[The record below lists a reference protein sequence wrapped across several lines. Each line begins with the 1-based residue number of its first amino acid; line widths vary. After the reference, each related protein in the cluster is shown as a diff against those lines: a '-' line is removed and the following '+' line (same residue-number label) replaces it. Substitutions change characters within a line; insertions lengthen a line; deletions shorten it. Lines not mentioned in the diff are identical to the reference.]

1 MSTTAPTPHY
11 ADAAP
16 ITAEMVEQEGE
27 FSAVTRLAEPPV
39 RVRPAEAIVE
49 EVCIVDERRLL
60 TRRWHFVGSVAEWC
74 FGLMSM
80 LVILAV
86 LATIPLLQF
95 LSLGYLLEASGRVA
109 KRGRLRDGF
118 IGIRQAARVGS
129 LVLGTWICLLPLRF
143 LGEFAYDAHLIAPGS
158 PIARGWR
165 VFMVIAT
172 TLVVGHIVWAWFRGG
187 KFRHFLW
194 PAPVRLLKR
203 LWQGGMYAQARDATW
218 DFVAAWRL
226 PHYFWL
232 GLRGFAGG
240 AAWLFFPLLLFGAA
254 TLLPEGPGPVLLSL
268 LGGLLLTIVLLYLPF
283 LQANFAA
290 QQRLVAMF
298 DVSTVRAQFKRAPLA
313 FWIALFITL
322 LFALPLYL
330 LKIELIPREMAAL
343 PSLVFVTFIFPARLL
358 AGWAVGRAEKRQEVR
373 HFVFRW
379 LARLSAL
386 PVAGIYVFL
395 IYFTQYLSWN
405 GVWSLFE
412 QHAFL
417 LPVPFA
423 GM

>member
-1 MSTTAPTPHY
+1 
-11 ADAAP
+11 
-16 ITAEMVEQEGE
+16 
-27 FSAVTRLAEPPV
+27 
-39 RVRPAEAIVE
+39 
-49 EVCIVDERRLL
+49 
-60 TRRWHFVGSVAEWC
+60 
-74 FGLMSM
+74 M
-80 LVILAV
+80 LVILAL
-86 LATIPLLQF
+86 LATVPLLQF

-109 KRGRLRDGF
+109 LSGRLRDGL

-129 LVLGTWICLLPLRF
+129 LVLGTWVCLLPLRF
-143 LGEFAYDAHLIAPGS
+143 LGEFAYDAYLIAPGG
-158 PIARGWR
+158 PTARGWR
-165 VFMVIAT
+165 LFMVVAT
-172 TLVVGHIVWAWFRGG
+172 MLVVGHVVWAWFRGG

-203 LWQGGMYAQARDATW
+203 LRQGGMYAQARDATW

-240 AAWLFFPLLLFGAA
+240 AAWLFLPLLLFGAA
-254 TLLPEGPGPVLLSL
+254 TLLPEGPGPVVLSL

-290 QQRLVAMF
+290 RQRMVAMF
-298 DVSTVRAQFKRAPLA
+298 DVAAVRAQFNRAPLA
-313 FWIALFITL
+313 FWIALLITL

-330 LKIELIPREMAAL
+330 LKIELVPREMAAL

-358 AGWAVGRAEKRQEVR
+358 AGWAVGRAEKREQPR
-373 HFVFRW
+373 FFLFRW
-379 LARLSAL
+379 LARLGAL
-386 PVAGIYVFL
+386 PVAAIYVFL

-417 LPVPFA
+417 LPVPFV

>member
-1 MSTTAPTPHY
+1 MIDTTL
-11 ADAAP
+11 
-16 ITAEMVEQEGE
+16 Q
-27 FSAVTRLAEPPV
+27 EPPIQVHSSGGTAAELRVTSV
-39 RVRPAEAIVE
+39 R
-49 EVCIVDERRLL
+49 RRLRRAWEL
-60 TRRWHFVGSVAEWC
+60 TGSVLEWC
-74 FGLMSM
+74 FGLLSM

-109 KRGRLRDGF
+109 QRGRFRAGF

-129 LVLGTWICLLPLRF
+129 LVLGSWICLLPLRF
-143 LGEFAYDAHLIAPGS
+143 LAGLAYDAHLIAPGS
-158 PIARGWR
+158 ATARGWR
-165 VFMVIAT
+165 VFMVLAT
-172 TLVVGHIVWAWFRGG
+172 ALVVGHIVWAWFRGG

-194 PAPVRLLKR
+194 PAPLRLFKR
-203 LWQGGMYAQARDATW
+203 FWRGGMYAQARDATW
-218 DFVAAWRL
+218 DFIAAWRL

-240 AAWLFFPLLLFGAA
+240 AAWLFLPLLLFGAA

-290 QQRLVAMF
+290 QQCLAAMF

-343 PSLVFVTFIFPARLL
+343 PSLVFVAFIFPARLL
-358 AGWAVGRAEKRQEVR
+358 AGWAVGRAEKRTAPR
-373 HFVFRW
+373 FFLSRW
-379 LARLSAL
+379 LARLGAL
-386 PVAGIYVFL
+386 PVAAIYVFL

-417 LPVPFA
+417 LPAPFV